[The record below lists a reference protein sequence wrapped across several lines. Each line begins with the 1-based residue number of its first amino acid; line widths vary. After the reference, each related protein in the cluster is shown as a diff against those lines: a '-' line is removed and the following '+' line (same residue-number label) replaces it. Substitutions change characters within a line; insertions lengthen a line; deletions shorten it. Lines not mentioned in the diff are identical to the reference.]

1 MLLSLI
7 VHGGAWAIPDD
18 QVDAHARGLLHGRK
32 PAADPGTDDH
42 EEVKLVG

>member
-1 MLLSLI
+1 MDDDMELMLM
-7 VHGGAWAIPDD
+7 
-18 QVDAHARGLLHGRK
+18 DAHARGLLHGRK